1 MFCIW
6 RAAHPCH
13 ASVWRGRLRGDH
25 HTLPEPKRM
34 AAPQTGTPVRKP
46 RRRWRW
52 HVPPALVHGDES
64 LEGSQ
69 LLEEFSGAAGL
80 ALWQSMRD
88 ATLWAGARE
97 PEERGGLFRPGAYE
111 QRIRQIEAAGLD
123 AALDAPLRTLA
134 GISRDPEA
142 VREEEILGACS
153 DIARWAEGQEKLGT
167 AIALA
172 QAGALAAPTN
182 AAAGFRV
189 GQLTRNNGEYA
200 RAESWF
206 RRVIGLGRQAKDWA
220 SYSEA
225 FLGLGNLYL
234 QRGNVPAARRFFV
247 RGLRAAR
254 RHGLRDIVAR
264 ALHDL
269 FVIAVDA
276 APPAEALEYARAA
289 FKAYGPTHRKL
300 PALGHDLAYFW
311 MQRGRFAQALSVF
324 QGLIP
329 HLEKPCEQMQNLA
342 DIARAAGGAGN
353 RAVYDEAWSEMWSF
367 AGDWYTRPTASQAL
381 LDLARGA
388 ASLKDWSRAER
399 AATTSR
405 DVAQRREEARVAME
419 AEALLDS
426 VSRKRNLETAKPV
439 AAGAEEEAESE
450 GLAADLIRTL
460 AAGTGR
466 K

>member
-1 MFCIW
+1 
-6 RAAHPCH
+6 
-13 ASVWRGRLRGDH
+13 
-25 HTLPEPKRM
+25 M

-52 HVPPALVHGDES
+52 HVPPALVHGNES
-64 LEGSQ
+64 LEGSE

-97 PEERGGLFRPGAYE
+97 PGERAGLFHAGAYE
-111 QRIRQIEAAGLD
+111 QRIRQIEQAGLD
-123 AALDAPLRTLA
+123 AALDAPLRALA
-134 GISRDPEA
+134 AISRDPA
-142 VREEEILGACS
+142 AAGEEDILTACR
-153 DIARWAEGQEKLGT
+153 DIANWAEGQEKLGT

-189 GQLTRNNGEYA
+189 GQLARRKAEYA

-220 SYSEA
+220 SYADA

-234 QRGNVPAARRFFV
+234 QRGNVPAARRFHI

-254 RHGLRDIVAR
+254 RHGMRDIQGR

-276 APPAEALEYARAA
+276 ATPSEALAYARAS
-289 FKAYGPTHRKL
+289 FKAYGPTHPRL
-300 PALGHDLAYFW
+300 PVLAHDLAYFW
-311 MQRGRFAQALSVF
+311 MQRGRFGPALSVF
-324 QGLIP
+324 QGLLP
-329 HLEKPCEQMQNLA
+329 HIVEPWERMQTVA
-342 DIARAAGGAGN
+342 DIGRAAGGAGN
-353 RAVYDEAWSEMWSF
+353 RTVFDESWDELWSF
-367 AGDWYTRPTASQAL
+367 AGDWHTRPTAAQAL
-381 LDLARGA
+381 LDMSRGA
-388 ASLKDWSRAER
+388 ASLKDWARSER
-399 AATTSR
+399 AATTAR
-405 DVAQRREEARVAME
+405 DVATRREEARVALQ

-426 VSRKRNLETAKPV
+426 VSRKRNLETAHP
-439 AAGAEEEAESE
+439 AAGAEDDAETE
-450 GLAADLIRTL
+450 GLAADLIRSLSSGIT
-460 AAGTGR
+460 R

>member
-1 MFCIW
+1 
-6 RAAHPCH
+6 
-13 ASVWRGRLRGDH
+13 
-25 HTLPEPKRM
+25 M

-64 LEGSQ
+64 LEGSE

-97 PEERGGLFRPGAYE
+97 SEERAGLFRPGAYE
-111 QRIRQIEAAGLD
+111 QRLRQIEAAGLD

-134 GISRDPEA
+134 AVSRDPEA
-142 VREEEILGACS
+142 AREDDILTACR
-153 DIARWAEGQEKLGT
+153 DIANWAEAQEKLGT
-167 AIALA
+167 AISMA
-172 QAGALAAPTN
+172 QAGALAAPAN

-189 GQLTRNNGEYA
+189 GQLARSKAEYA

-234 QRGNVPAARRFFV
+234 RRGNVPAARRFFI

-269 FVIAVDA
+269 FVIAVDS
-276 APPAEALEYARAA
+276 APPTEALEYARAA
-289 FKAYGPTHRKL
+289 FKAYGSAHPKL
-300 PALGHDLAYFW
+300 PVLGHDLAYFW

-324 QGLIP
+324 QGLMP
-329 HLEKPCEQMQNLA
+329 HIVEPCERMQNLA
-342 DIARAAGGAGN
+342 DIGRSAGGAGN
-353 RAVYDEAWSEMWSF
+353 RAVFDEAWSELWSF

-381 LDLARGA
+381 LDMARGA

-405 DVAQRREEARVAME
+405 DVAQRREEARVALE

-426 VSRKRNLETAKPV
+426 VTRKRNLEMAQPAV
-439 AAGAEEEAESE
+439 VGAEEEAQSE
-450 GLAADLIRTL
+450 GLAAELIKTL
-460 AAGTGR
+460 ASGTGR

>member
-1 MFCIW
+1 
-6 RAAHPCH
+6 
-13 ASVWRGRLRGDH
+13 
-25 HTLPEPKRM
+25 M

-64 LEGSQ
+64 LEGSE

-97 PEERGGLFRPGAYE
+97 SEERAGLFRPGAYE
-111 QRIRQIEAAGLD
+111 QRLRQIEAAGLD

-134 GISRDPEA
+134 AVSRDPEA
-142 VREEEILGACS
+142 AREDDILTACR
-153 DIARWAEGQEKLGT
+153 DIANWAEGQMKLGT

-189 GQLTRNNGEYA
+189 GQLARRKAEHA

-220 SYSEA
+220 SYAEA

-234 QRGNVPAARRFFV
+234 QRGNVPAARRFFI

-269 FVIAVDA
+269 FVIAVDS
-276 APPAEALEYARAA
+276 APPTEALEYARAA
-289 FKAYGPTHRKL
+289 FKAYGSAHPKL
-300 PALGHDLAYFW
+300 PVLGHDLAYFW

-324 QGLIP
+324 QGLMP
-329 HLEKPCEQMQNLA
+329 HIVEPCERMQNLA
-342 DIARAAGGAGN
+342 DIGRSAGGAGN
-353 RAVYDEAWSEMWSF
+353 RAVFDEAWSELWSF

-381 LDLARGA
+381 LDMARGA

-405 DVAQRREEARVAME
+405 DVAQRREEARVALE

-426 VSRKRNLETAKPV
+426 VTRKRNLEMAQPAV
-439 AAGAEEEAESE
+439 VGAEEEAQSE
-450 GLAADLIRTL
+450 GLAAELIKTL
-460 AAGTGR
+460 ASGTGR

>member
-1 MFCIW
+1 
-6 RAAHPCH
+6 
-13 ASVWRGRLRGDH
+13 
-25 HTLPEPKRM
+25 M
-34 AAPQTGTPVRKP
+34 AAPTTGTPVRKP

-52 HVPPALVHGDES
+52 HVPPALVHGNES
-64 LEGSQ
+64 LEGSE
-69 LLEEFSGAAGL
+69 LLDEFSGAAGL

-97 PEERGGLFRPGAYE
+97 PEDRAGLFQPGAYE
-111 QRIRQIEAAGLD
+111 QRLRQIEAAGLD
-123 AALDAPLRTLA
+123 AAIDAPLRALA
-134 GISRDPEA
+134 AVSRDPEA
-142 VREEEILGACS
+142 VREDDILTACREIAN
-153 DIARWAEGQEKLGT
+153 WAEGQEKLGT
-167 AIALA
+167 AISMA

-189 GQLTRNNGEYA
+189 GQLARRKGEGA

-220 SYSEA
+220 SYAEA

-234 QRGNVPAARRFFV
+234 QRGNAPAARRFFI

-269 FVIAVDA
+269 FVIAVNA
-276 APPAEALEYARAA
+276 APPTEALEYARSA
-289 FKAYGPTHRKL
+289 FKAYGASHPKL
-300 PALGHDLAYFW
+300 PVLAHDLAYFW

-324 QGLIP
+324 QGLLP
-329 HLEKPCEQMQNLA
+329 HMAQPWERMQNVA
-342 DIARAAGGAGN
+342 DIARAAGAAGN
-353 RAVYDEAWSEMWSF
+353 RPAFDEAWQELWSF

-381 LDLARGA
+381 LDMARGA
-388 ASLKDWSRAER
+388 ASLKEWALAER

-405 DVAQRREEARVAME
+405 DVAARREEARVVME

-426 VSRKRNLETAKPV
+426 VSRKRALETVQPA

-450 GLAADLIRTL
+450 GLAADLVRTL
-460 AAGTGR
+460 ASGPGR